1 MTDKQLDEKLRSA
14 FDNVRAGD
22 SVKARIKKGIT
33 GDDMDNRNI
42 TAADNITKSEITAT
56 NGKAAVKRSG
66 RITAAAVAAVV
77 AVGGGAYLL
86 KGGFDRVD
94 DKPQSKTESKPE
106 SADSYVGSVP
116 DDFDGFFDP
125 QGYTLYDKFGK
136 NSDIWRL
143 NSGNFLVRQVNGEGA
158 EYYQFDGQEFC
169 YFLYDGSENAVT
181 KEVKTDGSRVY
192 VYDDC
197 FVTWKTNYGEQDEYG
212 VTVNTTMTCTIYDT
226 DLEVVRDNIEL
237 KLDHEDPIGAPIVGV
252 DNKLFYAGMSYDGE
266 KNTINVYMENGKK
279 LEEAECSSSG
289 NISFPAVAGNGE
301 HFCYTCDED
310 DGLHMQVQYLNAFYR
325 EEIYFN
331 SGEGLSTS
339 TDRLIFSTDDKCC
352 IAYPDENG
360 KLTVYAYPVNG
371 GKSTTTSYEAVY
383 PSNVRNSDD
392 IYVTKGGKFMFVAAP
407 MTDNAGVNIYVYDL
421 EDTSAEAK
429 VFSFEGLSA
438 DTFADGRN
446 VLFDEASGDVC
457 IGGFTAAE
465 TLPSARQDTVLTFNL
480 YTDEYTNFGIK
491 QTDGGYDG
499 GEEQSELNYIDDPS
513 NINAANAKTM
523 FNMVVTEIEEQSLF
537 SGASLSFNGDE
548 LAEAVKNGFDEST
561 SKGRLMKALYE
572 QCMPLEIDIL
582 NTDLEVIVEPDEYED
597 YYAAVVIYEDETH
610 TGYYSYPENALDH
623 RDNKNSES
631 DGRADDLVTHSSG
644 DAMALHNEAW
654 ELLESFKAKGVKV
667 SAESANANMVETY
680 DYDNGD
686 LPTDLTSD
694 GVITAEEFVQAL
706 YEKNGIAY
714 DIADYYPYRS
724 FQVNFNEDTDD
735 KGYANDIKDVVVVLK
750 DEDKT
755 ERYVYPESGTG
766 SSNNQTVPDVTGL
779 ECEKAQ
785 DTLLKAN
792 FNVVLRNTWDDNVPE
807 NRAVMTDPEAG
818 TEFPEGDNVT
828 LYISKGPLG
837 DDVKVPNVVGLTQE
851 KAVSILKD
859 HKLTVSVNEIP
870 RDGDKGMVIDQ
881 SIEPDKKVDKGTEVA
896 IFVSTGEAAEVP
908 LTIKL
913 PLPEGLHG
921 AYTVDVYKDGNVAYT
936 QSIANGEAVAGSY
949 ISLDIIGKKSET
961 LTVSIK
967 NEESG
972 KSVDY
977 AVFNVEYD
985 KKSAYLN
992 GRLNKDGLLAITPAK

>member
-1 MTDKQLDEKLRSA
+1 MTDKQLDEKIRSA

-106 SADSYVGSVP
+106 SADSYVGSAP
-116 DDFDGFFDP
+116 ADFDGFFDP

-181 KEVKTDGSRVY
+181 KEVKTDGAGVY

-237 KLDHEDPIGAPIVGV
+237 KLDHEDPMGAPIVGA

-266 KNTINVYMENGKK
+266 KNTINVYRENGEKISDYNSSGLFSTTTAAVSGNYMYFLCAEEDGLK
-279 LEEAECSSSG
+279 PQVQALNDGYLNLSLFLSKEEAQNCLLYS
-289 NISFPAVAGNGE
+289 AGDTV
-301 HFCYTCDED
+301 Y
-310 DGLHMQVQYLNAFYR
+310 M
-325 EEIYFN
+325 
-331 SGEGLSTS
+331 
-339 TDRLIFSTDDKCC
+339 
-352 IAYPDENG
+352 AYPDENG
-360 KLTVYAYPVNG
+360 KLTVDANPVTG
-371 GKSTTTSYEAVY
+371 SESTVTSYEATF
-383 PSNVRNSDD
+383 PLNVRNSNDC
-392 IYVTKGGKFMFVAAP
+392 YVTKDGKFLFVAAP
-407 MTDNAGVNIYVYDL
+407 MTDNTGVDIYVYDL

-491 QTDGGYDG
+491 QTDGGYDDGYDG
-499 GEEQSELNYIDDPS
+499 GEEQSETSESELNYIDDSS
-513 NINAANAKTM
+513 NINAVNAKTI
-523 FNMVVTEIEEQSLF
+523 FNMVETAFNHQYSVGSV
-537 SGASLSFNGDE
+537 GDASLSFNSDE

-561 SKGRLMKALYE
+561 VKGRLMKELYAE
-572 QCMPLEIDIL
+572 CEPTEIDIL
-582 NTDLEVIVEPDEYED
+582 NTEFEVIVELEGNEG
-597 YYAAVVIYEDETH
+597 YYVAVVIYEDDTH
-610 TGYYSYPENALDH
+610 TGYYSYPANALE
-623 RDNKNSES
+623 K
-631 DGRADDLVTHSSG
+631 
-644 DAMALHNEAW
+644 
-654 ELLESFKAKGVKV
+654 LES
-667 SAESANANMVETY
+667 
-680 DYDNGD
+680 
-686 LPTDLTSD
+686 
-694 GVITAEEFVQAL
+694 
-706 YEKNGIAY
+706 
-714 DIADYYPYRS
+714 
-724 FQVNFNEDTDD
+724 
-735 KGYANDIKDVVVVLK
+735 IK
-750 DEDKT
+750 
-755 ERYVYPESGTG
+755 
-766 SSNNQTVPDVTGL
+766 SSSIKMQTVPDVTGL
-779 ECEKAQ
+779 ESEKAQ
-785 DTLLKAN
+785 ETLLKAN

-818 TEFPEGDNVT
+818 TEFHEGGNVT
-828 LYISKGPLG
+828 LYISKGSLG
-837 DDVKVPNVVGLTQE
+837 EDVKVPNVVGLTLE
-851 KAVSILKD
+851 KAVTILKD
-859 HKLTVSVNEIP
+859 HKLTVSVKEIP

-881 SIEPDKKVDKGTEVA
+881 SIEPDKKVDKGTEVT
-896 IFVSTGEAAEVP
+896 IYVSTGEKTDVSLTIQLPLPEGLHGAYTVDVYKDGNVAYTQSIANGEAVAGSEISLDIIGKKSETLTVFIKSEESGKSVDYAVFDVDYDKKTAELNGSLNKDGLLAITPAFASESDTAEVP

-936 QSIANGEAVAGSY
+936 QSIANGEAVAGSE

-977 AVFNVEYD
+977 AVFNVDYD
-985 KKSAYLN
+985 KKTADLN

>member
-1 MTDKQLDEKLRSA
+1 MTDKQLDEKIRSA

-226 DLEVVRDNIEL
+226 DLEVIKDNIEL

-266 KNTINVYMENGKK
+266 KNTINVYKENGEKISDY
-279 LEEAECSSSG
+279 SSSG
-289 NISFPAVAGNGE
+289 LFSTTTAAVSGNYMYFLCAE
-301 HFCYTCDED
+301 E
-310 DGLHMQVQYLNAFYR
+310 DGLKPQVQALNDGYLNLSLFLSK
-325 EEIYFN
+325 EEAQNCLLY
-331 SGEGLSTS
+331 SAGDTVYM
-339 TDRLIFSTDDKCC
+339 
-352 IAYPDENG
+352 AYPDENG
-360 KLTVYAYPVNG
+360 KLTVYANPVTG

-383 PSNVRNSDD
+383 PSNVRNSDG
-392 IYVTKGGKFMFVAAP
+392 IYASKNGKFLFVAAP
-407 MTDNAGVNIYVYDL
+407 MTDNTGVDIYVYDL

-499 GEEQSELNYIDDPS
+499 GEEQSETSESELNYIDDSS
-513 NINAANAKTM
+513 NINAVNAKKI
-523 FNMVVTEIEEQSLF
+523 FNMVETAFSYQYSVGSV
-537 SGASLSFNGDE
+537 SGASLSFNSDE

-561 SKGRLMKALYE
+561 VKGRLMKALYA
-572 QCMPLEIDIL
+572 QCEPTEIDIL
-582 NTDLEVIVEPDEYED
+582 NTEFEVIVELGGHYV
-597 YYAAVVIYEDETH
+597 AVVIYEDDTH
-610 TGYYSYPENALDH
+610 TGYYSYPANALE
-623 RDNKNSES
+623 K
-631 DGRADDLVTHSSG
+631 
-644 DAMALHNEAW
+644 
-654 ELLESFKAKGVKV
+654 LES
-667 SAESANANMVETY
+667 
-680 DYDNGD
+680 
-686 LPTDLTSD
+686 
-694 GVITAEEFVQAL
+694 
-706 YEKNGIAY
+706 
-714 DIADYYPYRS
+714 
-724 FQVNFNEDTDD
+724 
-735 KGYANDIKDVVVVLK
+735 IK
-750 DEDKT
+750 
-755 ERYVYPESGTG
+755 SG
-766 SSNNQTVPDVTGL
+766 SIKMQTVPDVTGL
-779 ECEKAQ
+779 ESEKAQ
-785 DTLLKAN
+785 ETLLKAN
-792 FNVVLRNTWDDNVPE
+792 FNVVLRAAWDENVPE
-807 NRAVMTDPEAG
+807 NCIISTDPMAG
-818 TEFPEGDNVT
+818 TEFPEGGNVT
-828 LYISKGPLG
+828 LYISKGSLG
-837 DDVKVPNVVGLTQE
+837 EGVKVPNVVGLTPE
-851 KAVSILKD
+851 AAAAILKEN
-859 HKLTVSVNEIP
+859 KLTVSIKEIP
-870 RDGDKGMVIDQ
+870 HDGDKGMVIDQ
-881 SIEPDKKVDKGTEVA
+881 STGPDKRVDEGTEVT
-896 IFVSTGEAAEVP
+896 IYVSTGDVAEVP

-936 QSIANGEAVAGSY
+936 QSIANGEAVAGSE

-992 GRLNKDGLLAITPAK
+992 GRLNKDGLLAITPSVASESDTAEVPLTIKLPLPEGLHGAYTVDVYKDGNVAYTQSIANGEAVAGSEISLDIIGKKSETLTVSIKNEESGKSVDYAVFNVDYDKKTADLNGRLNKDGLLAITPAK

>member
-1 MTDKQLDEKLRSA
+1 MTDKQLDEKIRSA

-106 SADSYVGSVP
+106 SADSYAGSAP
-116 DDFDGFFDP
+116 ADFDGFFDP

-181 KEVKTDGSRVY
+181 KEVKTDGSGVY

-310 DGLHMQVQYLNAFYR
+310 DGLHMQVQYLNRFYR
-325 EEIYFN
+325 EEVSFN
-331 SGEGLSTS
+331 SGEGLPTS
-339 TDRLIFSTDDKCC
+339 TNHLIFSTDDECC
-352 IAYPDENG
+352 IVYPDENG
-360 KLTVYAYPVNG
+360 KLTVYPIMG
-371 GKSTTTSYEAVY
+371 GKSKMTSYEAVY

-407 MTDNAGVNIYVYDL
+407 MTDNAGVDIYVYDL

-446 VLFDEASGDVC
+446 VLVDEASGDVC

-499 GEEQSELNYIDDPS
+499 GEEQSETSESEHHFIDDSS
-513 NINAANAKTM
+513 NINAVNAKKI
-523 FNMVVTEIEEQSLF
+523 FNMVETAFSYQYSVGSV
-537 SGASLSFNGDE
+537 SGASLSLNSDE

-561 SKGRLMKALYE
+561 VKGRLMKALYA
-572 QCMPLEIDIL
+572 QCEPTEIDIL
-582 NTDLEVIVEPDEYED
+582 NTEFEVIVELGGSYV
-597 YYAAVVIYEDETH
+597 AVVIYEDETH
-610 TGYYSYPENALDH
+610 TGYYSYPENAFEKLDSI
-623 RDNKNSES
+623 K
-631 DGRADDLVTHSSG
+631 SG
-644 DAMALHNEAW
+644 
-654 ELLESFKAKGVKV
+654 S
-667 SAESANANMVETY
+667 
-680 DYDNGD
+680 
-686 LPTDLTSD
+686 
-694 GVITAEEFVQAL
+694 
-706 YEKNGIAY
+706 
-714 DIADYYPYRS
+714 
-724 FQVNFNEDTDD
+724 
-735 KGYANDIKDVVVVLK
+735 IKM
-750 DEDKT
+750 
-755 ERYVYPESGTG
+755 
-766 SSNNQTVPDVTGL
+766 QTVPDVTGL
-779 ECEKAQ
+779 ESEKAQ
-785 DTLLKAN
+785 ETLLKAN
-792 FNVVLRNTWDDNVPE
+792 FNVVLRAAWDENVPE
-807 NRAVMTDPEAG
+807 NCIASTDPRAG
-818 TEFPEGDNVT
+818 TEFPEGGNVT
-828 LYISKGPLG
+828 LYISKGPMVDG
-837 DDVKVPNVVGLTQE
+837 VKVPNVVGLTPE
-851 KAVSILKD
+851 AAATILKEN
-859 HKLTVSVNEIP
+859 KLTVNVKEIP
-870 RDGDKGMVIDQ
+870 HDGDKGMVIDQ
-881 SIEPDKKVDKGTEVA
+881 SAGPDKKVDEGTEVT
-896 IFVSTGEAAEVP
+896 IYVSTGETAEVPLTIKLPLPEGLHGAYTVDVYKDGNVAYTQSIANGEAVSGSDISLDIIGKNSETLTVFIRSEESGKSVDYAVFNVDYDKKTADLNGSLNKDGLLAITPAFASESDTAEVP

-936 QSIANGEAVAGSY
+936 QSIANGEAVAGSG

-977 AVFNVEYD
+977 AVFNVDYD
-985 KKSAYLN
+985 KKTADLN
-992 GRLNKDGLLAITPAK
+992 GRLNKDGLLAVTPAK

>member
-1 MTDKQLDEKLRSA
+1 MTDRQLDEKLRSA

-116 DDFDGFFDP
+116 ADFDGFFDP

-226 DLEVVRDNIEL
+226 DLEVIKDNIEL
-237 KLDHEDPIGAPIVGV
+237 KLDHEDPIGAPIVGA

-310 DGLHMQVQYLNAFYR
+310 DGLHMQVQYLNGFYR
-325 EEIYFN
+325 EEIYSD
-331 SGEGLSTS
+331 SGEGFSTS
-339 TDRLIFSTDDKCC
+339 TDHLIFSTDDKCC

-360 KLTVYAYPVNG
+360 KLTVYANPVNG

-407 MTDNAGVNIYVYDL
+407 MTDNAGVDIYVYDL

-480 YTDEYTNFGIK
+480 YNDEYTNFGIK
-491 QTDGGYDG
+491 
-499 GEEQSELNYIDDPS
+499 
-513 NINAANAKTM
+513 
-523 FNMVVTEIEEQSLF
+523 
-537 SGASLSFNGDE
+537 SGS
-548 LAEAVKNGFDEST
+548 
-561 SKGRLMKALYE
+561 
-572 QCMPLEIDIL
+572 
-582 NTDLEVIVEPDEYED
+582 
-597 YYAAVVIYEDETH
+597 
-610 TGYYSYPENALDH
+610 
-623 RDNKNSES
+623 
-631 DGRADDLVTHSSG
+631 
-644 DAMALHNEAW
+644 
-654 ELLESFKAKGVKV
+654 
-667 SAESANANMVETY
+667 
-680 DYDNGD
+680 
-686 LPTDLTSD
+686 
-694 GVITAEEFVQAL
+694 
-706 YEKNGIAY
+706 
-714 DIADYYPYRS
+714 
-724 FQVNFNEDTDD
+724 
-735 KGYANDIKDVVVVLK
+735 IKM
-750 DEDKT
+750 
-755 ERYVYPESGTG
+755 
-766 SSNNQTVPDVTGL
+766 QTVPDVTGL
-779 ECEKAQ
+779 ESEKAQ

-792 FNVVLRNTWDDNVPE
+792 FNAVLRAAWDENVPE
-807 NRAVMTDPEAG
+807 NCIISTDPRAG
-818 TEFPEGDNVT
+818 TEFPEGGNVT
-828 LYISKGPLG
+828 LYISKGSMG
-837 DDVKVPNVVGLTQE
+837 EGVKVPNVVGLTQE
-851 KAVSILKD
+851 KAETILKEN
-859 HKLTVSVNEIP
+859 KLTVSVKEMP
-870 RDGDKGMVIDQ
+870 HDGDKGMVIDQ
-881 SIEPDKKVDKGTEVA
+881 STGPDQRVDEGTEVT

-936 QSIANGEAVAGSY
+936 QSIANGEAVADSG

-977 AVFNVEYD
+977 AVFNVDYD
-985 KKSAYLN
+985 KKTADLN